1 LVFLCTFATI
11 LPQFYIEIKTFFISN
26 CPYCSITSI
35 KKLAAR
41 NPPKFNTHKKSAN
54 SICEGFWFR
63 SSYIGGSHEQAFSLF
78 LLDLDVRGLRDEGGG
93 MRDEGGRFR
102 FRFRFRFRRF
112 RFRQSC
118 FNHIISK
125 DTYHLQDIKIMNPDL
140 AVHYI

>member
-1 LVFLCTFATI
+1 MSLL
-11 LPQFYIEIKTFFISN
+11 L
-26 CPYCSITSI
+26 TSI

-93 MRDEGGRFR
+93 MREEDSDSGSDSEDSDLG
-102 FRFRFRFRRF
+102 
-112 RFRQSC
+112 S
-118 FNHIISK
+118 HVLII
-125 DTYHLQDIKIMNPDL
+125 
-140 AVHYI
+140 

>member
-1 LVFLCTFATI
+1 LSLEKPLEIAEYVLC
-11 LPQFYIEIKTFFISN
+11 PH
-26 CPYCSITSI
+26 ITSI

-118 FNHIISK
+118 FNHIP
-125 DTYHLQDIKIMNPDL
+125 N
-140 AVHYI
+140 

>member
-1 LVFLCTFATI
+1 MR
-11 LPQFYIEIKTFFISN
+11 QEYG
-26 CPYCSITSI
+26 
-35 KKLAAR
+35 
-41 NPPKFNTHKKSAN
+41 KKSAN

-125 DTYHLQDIKIMNPDL
+125 DTSHLQDSMRMSPDL
-140 AVHYI
+140 AVHYISNLHANLNRPLNQVYYENGHESVKCSM